1 MEAAAV
7 DPDSGEGGRGQPPR
21 KWARASPVRACSSVA
36 LEDPSRGVCACT
48 RTPPGQ
54 QQATTCPRRTK
65 PTRPPPPLLP
75 PAARARVS
83 QPAAAAGPRSA
94 GPWLDSAAAVPGK
107 GRAGPRGARAS
118 CSARGAGAAPG
129 RWSSTHRAAGLGTGG
144 DLGAAGET
152 GARASRGFPAALRGL
167 PPGPVSW
174 RAPGVVPLLGGQRV
188 RVAAGHLFL
197 LAPLRDYTRG
207 GVRLRAA
214 PAARQRINLVVGAW

>member
-1 MEAAAV
+1 MNFSRRSR
-7 DPDSGEGGRGQPPR
+7 SGFWRGGRGQPPR

-83 QPAAAAGPRSA
+83 QPAAAAGPRGA

-129 RWSSTHRAAGLGTGG
+129 RRSSTRRAAGLRDRALSR
-144 DLGAAGET
+144 DLGAGGERDGRPRVAWVSGRPARATPRPRVLARARCRAPAGRAA
-152 GARASRGFPAALRGL
+152 GACGGWSFVSARASPRLHARRCAIARGSRCPAE
-167 PPGPVSW
+167 
-174 RAPGVVPLLGGQRV
+174 
-188 RVAAGHLFL
+188 
-197 LAPLRDYTRG
+197 D
-207 GVRLRAA
+207 
-214 PAARQRINLVVGAW
+214 

>member
-1 MEAAAV
+1 MEATAV

-48 RTPPGQ
+48 R
-54 QQATTCPRRTK
+54 TCPRRTK

-107 GRAGPRGARAS
+107 GRAAPRGARAS
-118 CSARGAGAAPG
+118 CSARGAGRGPRAGGGVRRAGLPAYVTVPC
-129 RWSSTHRAAGLGTGG
+129 RATWERAAS
-144 DLGAAGET
+144 ET